1 MKSPDQPA
9 SGQSNGQPL
18 PTAGNGR
25 DTHGQFAP
33 GNRIG
38 KGNPFGKRVNEIR
51 GELINALT
59 TEDIRA
65 VASALIEK
73 AKSGDIPAVRE
84 LFDRTIGKP
93 QEADLIERVEQ
104 LEQQLDQAL
113 ETRGAS

>member
-1 MKSPDQPA
+1 MTTPDKTA
-9 SGQSNGQPL
+9 SSQAEGQPL
-18 PTAGNGR
+18 PAAGNGR
-25 DTHGQFAP
+25 DPHGQFAS

-59 TEDIRA
+59 TEDLRA

-73 AKSGDIPAVRE
+73 AKGGDIPAVRE

-93 QEADLIERVEQ
+93 QEADLIERIEQ